1 MRVNNRYVSFYY
13 ENDNDMGAI
22 EIDPEKTALLVVDMQ
37 HVFITRP
44 ALEIQHR
51 KNWQKQKDG
60 NHSSPR
66 LILLSF
72 LTIRDYCR
80 HFVSGI

>member
-44 ALEIQHR
+44 TLEKSNTGRTGRSR
-51 KNWQKQKDG
+51 KMG
-60 NHSSPR
+60 T
-66 LILLSF
+66 ILLQ
-72 LTIRDYCR
+72 D
-80 HFVSGI
+80 

>member
-37 HVFITRP
+37 HVFIT
-44 ALEIQHR
+44 
-51 KNWQKQKDG
+51 
-60 NHSSPR
+60 
-66 LILLSF
+66 
-72 LTIRDYCR
+72 
-80 HFVSGI
+80 

>member
-37 HVFITRP
+37 HVFHYQTSSGKSNTGRTGRS
-44 ALEIQHR
+44 R
-51 KNWQKQKDG
+51 KMG
-60 NHSSPR
+60 T
-66 LILLSF
+66 ILLQ
-72 LTIRDYCR
+72 D
-80 HFVSGI
+80 

>member
-44 ALEIQHR
+44 TLENPTPEELAEAEN
-51 KNWQKQKDG
+51 KE
-60 NHSSPR
+60 
-66 LILLSF
+66 
-72 LTIRDYCR
+72 
-80 HFVSGI
+80 